1 MTVTR
6 RMYQVT
12 ASAVALPG
20 EEARLCVIAFLP
32 MARVAAE
39 DQSATG
45 STTVV
50 QWP

>member
-1 MTVTR
+1 MR

-12 ASAVALPG
+12 TNAVALPG
-20 EEARLCVIAFLP
+20 EEARLYVVAFLP

-39 DQSATG
+39 DQSATTG
-45 STTVV
+45 SNTVV